1 MPSPSD
7 IASRE
12 SALQK
17 AVTVWIVTG
26 IAFMLLPGTFLGVWN
41 LIAISGQQTA
51 AHIDP
56 AWIQAHGHAQVFGWI
71 GSFILGIGFYS
82 LSKMAG
88 VPQFSISR
96 VWVSWVFWTT
106 GVFLRWLT
114 NLYQWHW
121 RQILQISTLLEL
133 AGFLIFLITVSSH
146 RREENR
152 PPRTGASSAIWM
164 RIVIAGTIGFLVSLL
179 ANLATGVQSSM
190 GGTSPAI
197 PHAEDQLL
205 LVLYTWTFIVVT
217 VWGFSARWLPV
228 FLGLRTPNDRLL
240 AVALGVDLAAAA
252 SAVLGYW
259 VAATILFMF
268 AAGASAVALGV
279 FRPSVQPPKILG
291 VHKFPDIRAHRVCH
305 HPLAATG
312 DSIG

>member
-71 GSFILGIGFYS
+71 GSFILGIRFYS

-217 VWGFSARWLPV
+217 VWGFSAR
-228 FLGLRTPNDRLL
+228 T
-240 AVALGVDLAAAA
+240 AVALGC
-252 SAVLGYW
+252 
-259 VAATILFMF
+259 
-268 AAGASAVALGV
+268 
-279 FRPSVQPPKILG
+279 FRPHLSP
-291 VHKFPDIRAHRVCH
+291 
-305 HPLAATG
+305 
-312 DSIG
+312 